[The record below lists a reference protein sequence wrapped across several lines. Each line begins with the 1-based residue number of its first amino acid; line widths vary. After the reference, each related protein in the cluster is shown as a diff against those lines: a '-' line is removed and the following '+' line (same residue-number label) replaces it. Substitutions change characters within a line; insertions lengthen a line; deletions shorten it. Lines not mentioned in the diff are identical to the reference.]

1 MAVAFER
8 KKETLDFV
16 RDNWE
21 IMYKKDIAKKLGCSA
36 STVSIIGTELGLP
49 IQGRSKESFYRID
62 SIKRMKNDFRLGEK
76 ITLRVSYGKGRRK
89 IVKGIVTDKT
99 DYLVLVKW
107 KKYGEDRRE
116 SFRYDE
122 FCVGEVQVVSR
133 NEKYMTESL

>member
-21 IMYKKDIAKKLGCSA
+21 IMYKKDMAKKLGCST
-36 STVSIIGTELGLP
+36 SLVSVIGGELGLP
-49 IQGRSKESFYRID
+49 IQRKLPTLPKDSFCTID
-62 SIKRMKNDFRLGEK
+62 SIRRMRNDFRLGQK
-76 ITLRVSYGKGRRK
+76 ITLKVQRSRGKYKVISG
-89 IVKGIVTDKT
+89 VVANKT

-107 KKYGEDRRE
+107 KKYGKDRRE

-122 FCVGEVQVVSR
+122 FCVGEVRVV
-133 NEKYMTESL
+133 

>member
-21 IMYKKDIAKKLGCSA
+21 IMPKKYMAKKLGCST
-36 STVSIIGTELGLP
+36 SLVSVIGGELGLP
-49 IQGRSKESFYRID
+49 IQRKLPTLPKDSFYRRE
-62 SIKRMKNDFRLGEK
+62 SIRRMRNDFRLGQK

-89 IVKGIVTDKT
+89 IIKGIVADKT
-99 DYLVLVKW
+99 DYVVLVKW
-107 KKYGEDRRE
+107 KKHENERRE

-122 FCVGEVQVVSR
+122 FCVGEVQVV
-133 NEKYMTESL
+133 